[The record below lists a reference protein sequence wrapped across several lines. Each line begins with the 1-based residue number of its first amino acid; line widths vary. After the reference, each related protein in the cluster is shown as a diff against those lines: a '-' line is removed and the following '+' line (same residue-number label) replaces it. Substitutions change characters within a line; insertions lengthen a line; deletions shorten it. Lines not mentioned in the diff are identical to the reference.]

1 MVIYVNEYSN
11 IELSSYGWNK
21 SYLVM
26 MYYCLNVGLLFAY
39 AADFWTRWVWTVW
52 VHLHVDFFNSE
63 YYSTTQQDPLQA
75 ESTNIEPQ
83 IWRKRSAEGWL

>member
-26 MYYCLNVGLLFAY
+26 MYYCLNVDLLFAY
-39 AADFWTRWVWTVW
+39 AADF
-52 VHLHVDFFNSE
+52 
-63 YYSTTQQDPLQA
+63 
-75 ESTNIEPQ
+75 
-83 IWRKRSAEGWL
+83 